1 MRRADQLRRADR
13 LSYLG
18 AGAYSERDKR
28 WFLMVAMKRDEIR
41 WFGDAPEDRDMTQ
54 MEFMRFVMQRFLEN
68 APARLPTAREVLTLD
83 YGMAQTASVD
93 DETMDQIEAECQRL
107 GVSETDLIRYAL
119 LRLREEGSL

>member
-13 LSYLG
+13 LRSLS
-18 AGAYSERDKR
+18 AGDYSERWKH
-28 WFLMVAMKRDEIR
+28 WFIMVAMKRDEIR
-41 WFGDAPEDRDMTQ
+41 WLGDADEDRDMTQ
-54 MEFMRFVMQRFLEN
+54 VEFMRLVMRRFIDSNLE
-68 APARLPTAREVLTLD
+68 RLPPDREVLELD
-83 YGMAQTASVD
+83 YGLAQTVDVD